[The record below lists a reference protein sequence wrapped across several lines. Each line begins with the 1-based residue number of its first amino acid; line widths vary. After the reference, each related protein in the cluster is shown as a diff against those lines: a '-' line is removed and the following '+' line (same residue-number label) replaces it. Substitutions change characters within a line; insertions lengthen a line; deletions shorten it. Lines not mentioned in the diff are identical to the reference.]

1 MWSKIFLQ
9 EGDDVY
15 FDCEI
20 EANPRVHE
28 IVWKHNVRKL
38 HFINH
43 HINPMRHQHI
53 QNFIQNHGWWWC
65 SVKAIALVKLRDSP
79 DNNFYPCK
87 ASVKILTKIGNYID
101 FQHRLDLL
109 IILYTYD
116 DGIDDYYVDWNYRKG
131 SNSISII
138 TYPSLMIIKLHE
150 FIMLSWSVLCPG
162 RNPGSE
168 QCRSDHE
175 RGKFDHPTSFK
186 RLCRWLEWWSC
197 N

>member
-53 QNFIQNHGWWWC
+53 QNFIQNHGCWWC

-79 DNNFYPCK
+79 DNFYPRK

-101 FQHRLDLL
+101 FQHRLDLI

-116 DGIDDYYVDWNYRKG
+116 DGIDDYHVDWNYRKG
-131 SNSISII
+131 SNSTSII
-138 TYPSLMIIKLHE
+138 IQGVFFTGPPPKVLEYGKPRLGEFRCIKD
-150 FIMLSWSVLCPG
+150 VLNTP
-162 RNPGSE
+162 N
-168 QCRSDHE
+168 
-175 RGKFDHPTSFK
+175 
-186 RLCRWLEWWSC
+186 LA
-197 N
+197 